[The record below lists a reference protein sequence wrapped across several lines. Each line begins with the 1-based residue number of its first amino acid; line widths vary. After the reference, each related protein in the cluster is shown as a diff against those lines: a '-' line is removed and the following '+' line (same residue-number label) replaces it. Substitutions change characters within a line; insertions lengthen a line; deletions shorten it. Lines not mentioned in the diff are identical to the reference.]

1 MQTLFWKNF
10 TIFIML
16 NLLVSCSS
24 APTAPPPIEFDI
36 STDYQTNDGRLFYFV
51 VRRVDNEKQFMQES
65 YLNIANT
72 AFSSQQG
79 SATLGVFSITP
90 GVVQEYSL
98 DAPAQGNIA
107 LYFLFTQPGSQWK
120 KLLAMPLEE
129 GYNINLKANNQVEIE
144 KLGWW
149 EGVEWLSILK
159 ILSFG
164 LLFL

>member
-1 MQTLFWKNF
+1 MQTLFWKNI

-16 NLLVSCSS
+16 NLLVSCSN

-51 VRRVDNEKQFMQES
+51 VRQVDNEKQFMQES

-72 AFSSQQG
+72 AFSSQR
-79 SATLGVFSITP
+79 
-90 GVVQEYSL
+90 
-98 DAPAQGNIA
+98 NIA

-120 KLLAMPLEE
+120 KLLAMPFEE

-149 EGVEWLSILK
+149 ERVKWLSILK
-159 ILSFG
+159 FLSFS